1 MKRTIRFG
9 VFETNSS
16 STHSLTMASKE
27 EFEKWKRGEILFDRY
42 GEEFI
47 TKEEASTDKNKYSGD
62 NVITYDDFTDDE
74 CLEYFEK
81 EHTTTSGETVVAFGL
96 YGYEG

>member
-16 STHSLTMASKE
+16 STHSLTMVSKE
-27 EFEKWKRGEILFDRY
+27 EFEKWKKGELVLIDYKNSFINKEDA
-42 GEEFI
+42 EEY
-47 TKEEASTDKNKYSGD
+47 TNKYSEDG
-62 NVITYDDFTDDE
+62 VFSYDE
-74 CLEYFEK
+74 YQEEYLEYFEQ
-81 EHTTTSGETVVAFGL
+81 EYTTKSGDTVVAFGL